1 MIKVSYFAK
10 KGCFTAGRDGAFF
23 DEEAA
28 VAELVKGGFGDK
40 CMCIKGLF
48 EIGEGAQKGQKWGE
62 KGLKSGGKE
71 KFSFGRFCPF
81 KPSKGGV
88 SA

>member
-28 VAELVKGGFGDK
+28 VAELAKGCFWDK
-40 CMCIKGLF
+40 FRCIKGLF
-48 EIGEGAQKGQKWGE
+48 EIGEGAQKGQEWGE
-62 KGLKSGGKE
+62 MGLKSGDKE
-71 KFSFGRFCPF
+71 KFSFGRFSPF
-81 KPSKGGV
+81 KSPKGGV